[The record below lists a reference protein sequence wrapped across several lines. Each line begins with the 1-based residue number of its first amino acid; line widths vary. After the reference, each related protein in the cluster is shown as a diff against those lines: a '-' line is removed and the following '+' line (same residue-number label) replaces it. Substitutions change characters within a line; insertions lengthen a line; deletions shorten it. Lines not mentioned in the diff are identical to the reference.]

1 VLSPLRSTDAD
12 LTAMHDIDPVL
23 ARRSLELIQR
33 EVETHATQ
41 VVGCHFPGLQAARGV
56 GGAVTG

>member
-1 VLSPLRSTDAD
+1 
-12 LTAMHDIDPVL
+12 MHDIDPVL

-33 EVETHATQ
+33 EVEAHATQ
-41 VVGCHFPGLQAARGV
+41 AVGCHFPGLQAARGV